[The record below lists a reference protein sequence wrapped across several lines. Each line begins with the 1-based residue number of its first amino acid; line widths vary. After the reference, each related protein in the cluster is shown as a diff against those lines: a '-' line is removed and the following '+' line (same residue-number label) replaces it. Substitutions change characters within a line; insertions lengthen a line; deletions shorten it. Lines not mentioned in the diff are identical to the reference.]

1 MKIRRFAALLVLSAL
16 PAKAVVVTTAVDED
30 DGTLNAAT
38 GTGLSLREAVKYAP
52 ASPTITFDPSLSGG
66 IIRLQDKLLILRPLS
81 IDASALAQRITLSGD
96 RDAPFQD
103 VEVINMIGS
112 NTVTLDSL
120 IITGAFGTAVRSSSG
135 GLVTLR
141 NCLLTGNNA
150 CPIDISGS
158 TSGMLTLD
166 NSTISG
172 NSGGTAG
179 AIYGFGPFT
188 IRNSVITGNGGPS
201 TPAAIIVNRGT
212 AGNFLIENTLISG
225 NVGKGSGGGIQ
236 RLAGPLTV
244 RNCTISGNSA
254 TDGAG
259 IHSGDGPGSLTIEDC
274 IFTGNT
280 AGDEGGGIYSESVLT
295 LRNSVLSSNSC
306 EWDGGGLLHR
316 SNKLLTIES
325 TTFSG
330 NSAINDGG
338 ALYVT
343 ENAVISGS
351 TFVGNSGW
359 SGGGIFGGLGPL
371 EITRSTFFG
380 NTANE
385 SGGAILCLD
394 DCAITASTIT
404 GNSALSGGGI
414 YAYYPEFLNLQNS
427 VVTGNATEIDPEL
440 FAGYTGGNNITS
452 GNPKLAPLGDYGG
465 PTHTM
470 PPMPGSP
477 AIDAGVAT
485 GLASDQRGF
494 PFVGTPDI
502 GAAEYQG
509 RADLARLWNVDPD
522 GDGISHG
529 IEQATGTDSFV
540 PNTSPLTG
548 PVMLEE
554 GGGLSL
560 GFPFD
565 PAAESG
571 TRWVVSRS
579 VDLTPGSFEP
589 IYQFDGD
596 VDTAVPGITFTRTGG
611 DITVTDAAPPEG
623 GAFYRLESV
632 LEPLAE
638 P

>member
-1 MKIRRFAALLVLSAL
+1 MKIRCFAALLVLSAL
-16 PAKAVVVTTAVDED
+16 PAKAVVVTTATDED
-30 DGTLNAAT
+30 NGTLDAAT

-66 IIRLQDKLLILRPLS
+66 IIRLQDKLLILRPLT
-81 IDASALAQRITLSGD
+81 IDASDLAQRITLSGD

-103 VEVINMIGS
+103 VEVMSVIGS
-112 NTVTLDSL
+112 NTVTLDSVV
-120 IITGAFGTAVRSSSG
+120 ITGASGAAVRSSG

-150 CPIDISGS
+150 CPIEISGS
-158 TSGMLTLD
+158 TSGMLTLE

-179 AIYGFGPFT
+179 AIYGLGPFT
-188 IRNSVITGNGGPS
+188 IRNSVITGNGSPS
-201 TPAAIIVNRGT
+201 KPTPAIIVNRGT
-212 AGNFLIENTLISG
+212 ANNFLIENTLISG
-225 NVGKGSGGGIQ
+225 NTGGGSGGGIH

-254 TDGAG
+254 TKGAG
-259 IHSGDGPGSLTIEDC
+259 IYSWNGPGSVTIENC
-274 IFTGNT
+274 TFTGNT
-280 AGDEGGGIYSESVLT
+280 AEDEGGGIYSESELT

-306 EWDGGGLLHR
+306 EWNGGGLFHR
-316 SNKLLTIES
+316 SNKLLTVES
-325 TTFSG
+325 TTFSE

-343 ENAVISGS
+343 DGAVISGS

-359 SGGGIFGGLGPL
+359 NGGGIFGGLGPVA
-371 EITRSTFFG
+371 IIRSTFFG

-470 PPMPGSP
+470 PPMADSP

-485 GLASDQRGF
+485 DLTSDQRGF
-494 PFVGTPDI
+494 PFVGTLDI

-522 GDGISHG
+522 GDGIPHG
-529 IEQATGTDSFV
+529 VEQATGTDSFEA
-540 PNTSPLTG
+540 NASPLTG

-565 PAAESG
+565 PAAEPG
-571 TRWVVSRS
+571 TRWVISRS
-579 VDLTPGSFEP
+579 TDLTPGSFQR
-589 IYQFDGD
+589 IYQFDGLAG
-596 VDTAVPGITFTRTGG
+596 TAAEGVTSTRTAG
-611 DITVTDAAPPEG
+611 DITVTDTDPPAG
-623 GAFYRLESV
+623 NAFYRLETV
-632 LEPLAE
+632 LDPLPEP
-638 P
+638 

>member
-16 PAKAVVVTTAVDED
+16 PVKAVVVTTAVDED

-52 ASPTITFDPSLSGG
+52 ASPTITFDPSLSGA
-66 IIRLQDKLLILRPLS
+66 IIRLEQRLTIPRPLV

-103 VEVINMIGS
+103 IEVINMIGS

-120 IITGAFGTAVRSSSG
+120 IISGAFSIALKTAGGAVTVRNS
-135 GLVTLR
+135 LF
-141 NCLLTGNNA
+141 TGNNG
-150 CPIDISGS
+150 CPIYIGGDSSG
-158 TSGMLTLD
+158 LFTLE
-166 NSTISG
+166 NSTIAG
-172 NSGGTAG
+172 NSGGVAG
-179 AIYGFGPFT
+179 AVYGFGPFV

-201 TPAAIIVNRGT
+201 TPAAIVVYRGT
-212 AGNFLIENTLISG
+212 ANTLLIENTLISG

-236 RLAGPLTV
+236 RLAGPLVV

-280 AGDEGGGIYSESVLT
+280 AGDEGGGIYSETVLT

-306 EWDGGGLLHR
+306 EWDGGGLFHR
-316 SNKLLTIES
+316 SDKLLTVES
-325 TTFSG
+325 TAFSG

-343 ENAVISGS
+343 EGAVIAGS

-414 YAYYPEFLNLQNS
+414 YANYPEFLNLQNS
-427 VVTGNATEIDPEL
+427 VVTGNETEIDPEL

-470 PPMPGSP
+470 PPMPDSP

-485 GLASDQRGF
+485 DLTSDQRGF

-502 GAAEYQG
+502 GASEYQG

-522 GDGISHG
+522 GDGIPHG

-540 PNTSPLTG
+540 PNASPLTG
-548 PVMLEE
+548 PVMLDE

-565 PAAESG
+565 PAAEPG
-571 TRWVVSRS
+571 TRWVISRS
-579 VDLTPGSFEP
+579 TDLTPGSFQR
-589 IYQFDGD
+589 IYQFDGLA
-596 VDTAVPGITFTRTGG
+596 DTAAEGITSTLTVG
-611 DITVTDAAPPEG
+611 DITVTDTDPPAG
-623 GAFYRLESV
+623 NAFYRLEAV
-632 LEPLAE
+632 LDPLPEP
-638 P
+638 